1 MKTDVVMTPQWV
13 EVVVSL
19 KSTPLKDQ
27 IEFTPLAP
35 LTAPALQTV
44 HDWLENEGFFDLVA
58 GRIPGCD
65 LASAARLIRSLKL

>member
-1 MKTDVVMTPQWV
+1 MKTDVVMMPQGV

-35 LTAPALQTV
+35 LTAPALQTIY
-44 HDWLENEGFFDLVA
+44 DWLENEGFFDLVA
-58 GRIPGCD
+58 GKSPVVT
-65 LASAARLIRSLKL
+65 